1 MNTVFR
7 IARIWCVAALAVA
20 AVGCFD
26 LETEIRLL
34 SDGSGIV
41 TSWVRIDQRDARIA
55 TELAGSGLDDEI
67 ASALAQLRAASAG
80 IDGLDPLDE
89 SVYEEAGKI
98 VLRYRLVFDRL
109 EALNRFWS
117 SEAVASLPYVVS
129 SSTLKMNAPG
139 GLCGEFFTE
148 FVGAKRDPE
157 KVVRLD
163 DPALTEL
170 GDDTRRVLVER
181 LLSGRFRLRLTVP
194 GVTTTHNA
202 SLTDVDGF
210 AIYETTLL
218 DFIRNGMTA
227 RVKSRVE
234 CGASPE
240 SLAPKDVT
248 VGPAPD
254 PGEVAEVLRVLP
266 SLAQLNVEFT
276 QVSRHEADVRV
287 RIDSTLESGEA
298 LQTYLPILLAC
309 FPNATADMTMES
321 VRTPEGRVRFE
332 FATKKPVNFKRM
344 PNNLVFMGRDGAI
357 DVFRMNLP
365 ASVYAERSA
374 EGERS
379 RRIVTVKATMPAKI
393 EKTNATEHAERTAVW
408 VITDKM
414 LRNPVTLEAVSY
426 SGLLKP

>member
-1 MNTVFR
+1 MTTSHR
-7 IARIWCVAALAVA
+7 LARFLCVAFLAA
-20 AVGCFD
+20 TTVGCFD

-41 TSWVRIDQRDARIA
+41 TSWVRIDKRDAAIA
-55 TELAGSGLDDEI
+55 TELAGSGLDEEI
-67 ASALAQLRAASAG
+67 ASALAQLRAASTG

-89 SVYEEAGKI
+89 SVYEEAGRI

-109 EALNRFWS
+109 DALNKFWA
-117 SEAVASLPYVVS
+117 SEAVQALPYVVS
-129 SSTLKMNAPG
+129 SSTLAMKAPG
-139 GLCGEFFTE
+139 GLCGEFFSE
-148 FVGAKRDPE
+148 FVGAKRDTAR
-157 KVVRLD
+157 VIRLD
-163 DPALTEL
+163 DPALAEL
-170 GDDTRRVLVER
+170 GEAARNQLVER

-210 AIYETTLL
+210 AVYDTTML
-218 DFIRNGMTA
+218 DFIRNGLTA

-234 CGASPE
+234 CGQSPE
-240 SLAPKDVT
+240 SLEPRDVT

-266 SLAQLNVEFT
+266 SLAQLSVEFT
-276 QVSRHEADVRV
+276 QVSRSEANVRV
-287 RIDSTLESGEA
+287 RIESTLEAGEA

-309 FPNATADMTMES
+309 FPNATAGMTMES
-321 VRTPEGRVRFE
+321 TRTPDGRIRFE
-332 FATKKPVNFKRM
+332 FATKEPVNFRKT
-344 PNNLVFMGRDGAI
+344 PNSLVFMGRDGAI

-365 ASVYAERSA
+365 ASVYAQRSA

-379 RRIVTVKATMPAKI
+379 RRILTVKVTMPSKI
-393 EKTNATEHAERTAVW
+393 EKTNATEQAEQTAVW

-414 LRNPVTLEAVSY
+414 LNNPVTLEAVSY